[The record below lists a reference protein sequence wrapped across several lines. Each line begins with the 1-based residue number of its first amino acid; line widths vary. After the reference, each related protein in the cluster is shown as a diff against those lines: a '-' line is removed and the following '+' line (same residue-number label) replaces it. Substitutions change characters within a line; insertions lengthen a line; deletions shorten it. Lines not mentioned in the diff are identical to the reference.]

1 MRIETFVKAFAFAF
15 AAMLMSSAAYG
26 VVRAEE
32 LPVST
37 VREGNLASNAHA
49 VFAIS
54 LRKGEATELWIEQPE
69 ATLQIQV
76 RDDTGRALPL
86 MQNDAG
92 RHARVRVTLVASANE
107 TRFDVDIQAQN
118 PALPARYRISR
129 GATHAASER
138 DRLHA
143 RSEQAF
149 AHAEN
154 LRRAAGSVEHGV
166 GSANATREEII
177 AEYDSAFIA
186 AASSRDTCLQLM
198 SKTGHARYAFA
209 LGDYAEARKVAQ
221 TALRYSCG
229 SSTDPSAAAEEAA
242 ARRTLGSAQGY
253 LGNLAAAIAE
263 QEHALA
269 LYRQTG
275 DRRYEAMAQANLSAN
290 YRVAGA
296 TAKALAA
303 ASAALTLAEQIG
315 DRKRAA
321 FSRESI
327 AAIHLQ
333 RGEWGEALAAYQAT
347 LEALR
352 DAPYPLI
359 EGMSWNDLG
368 LLYRNLGDEAESLA
382 AFDHAEAA
390 WKTAGDQ
397 SGLAETLLNRGDGL
411 LDAGDIDAA
420 RAIFEH
426 SVQFDVANG
435 FKREQAHAL
444 AGLGRCAMAKNEWE
458 AARKFLLDSLHLAT
472 SIGAPIPEAAAHLS
486 LGDLDSRVDQLP
498 AALSD
503 YEQAYRIAVRSGDDA
518 VQIAALGSRARV
530 TLAMDDAKTA
540 HALIATALDLIESE
554 RAHIAAPQLR
564 TGYFASQRAYYDLAI
579 DIAVRLDQQIAGH
592 GYGTPALEIAER
604 ARARALREE
613 LAERN
618 ITVGAR
624 AAPTLVAAERD
635 AVEALR
641 ESAWSLAQ
649 TPPDDAAKKKNLQTR
664 IDAAARR
671 LDDAR
676 GRLRDSDPR
685 YAALVHPSP
694 LRVESIQKQ
703 LIDDNVVVLEYWL
716 GESRSYVWR
725 VTKQSV
731 ELRELPARAVIEKAT
746 DALRDEVI
754 SAADKTNI
762 SFEQLAQTSAETT
775 PELNA
780 QSLASMV
787 LPADIRIPDG
797 DTIAV
802 IADGELQ
809 RIPFDMFEPIAAHDV
824 VYLPSLAILQ
834 ELRAATPSV
843 PLARSIAIF
852 ADPVFDDSDPRVHG
866 KPEHTPPVWRRLT
879 HAQAEADEIAA
890 LFPESERSLQSGFA
904 ATRQA
909 VLDMAWPRYNLVH
922 FATHAVID
930 LRRPE
935 LSGIV
940 LSLVDPQGA
949 AQDGFLRMND
959 IYNLRLSA
967 ELIVLSVCDATRERG
982 RGAEGMF
989 GLSRAF
995 FYAGAKRLLVSLW
1008 PVDDR
1013 ASEHLM
1019 SLFYRHLIVMKQ
1031 LPQDALRLAKA
1042 EMRGEQRWHAAYYWA
1057 GFVIHGD
1064 WR

>member
-1 MRIETFVKAFAFAF
+1 VKAFKFAC
-15 AAMLMSSAAYG
+15 AAMLLSSTAF
-26 VVRAEE
+26 AEE
-32 LPVST
+32 LSVST
-37 VREGNLASNAHA
+37 AREGTLAKDAHV
-49 VFAIS
+49 VFGIS
-54 LRKGEATELWIEQPE
+54 LHKGEATEIRIEQPE
-69 ATLQIQV
+69 ATVQIQV

-92 RHARVRVTLVASANE
+92 RHARVRVTLIASAKE
-107 TRFDVDIQAQN
+107 THFDVDVGAQN

-138 DRLHA
+138 DRQHA

-149 AHAEN
+149 ARAEN
-154 LRRAAGSVEHGV
+154 LRRGAGSVEHGA
-166 GSANATREEII
+166 GSAKATREEII
-177 AEYDSAFIA
+177 AEYDTAFAA
-186 AASSRDTCLQLM
+186 AASSRDACLQLM

-209 LGDYAEARKVAQ
+209 LGDYAEARNVAQ
-221 TALRYSCG
+221 TALRFSCG
-229 SSTDPSAAAEEAA
+229 PSTDPDAAAEEAA

-290 YRVAGA
+290 YRIAGA

-368 LLYRNLGDEAESLA
+368 LLYRNLGDDAESLA

-390 WKTAGDQ
+390 WKAAGDQ

-426 SVQFDVANG
+426 SVQFDIANG

-444 AGLGRCAMAKNEWE
+444 AGLGRCAMAKKEWE
-458 AARKFLLDSLHLAT
+458 AARKFFLDSLHLAE
-472 SIGAPIPEAAAHLS
+472 SIGAPVPEAAAHLS
-486 LGDLDSRVDQLP
+486 LGDLNDRVDQRP
-498 AALSD
+498 AALNE
-503 YEQAYRIAVRSGDDA
+503 YEQAYRIGVRSGDDA

-530 TLAMDDAKTA
+530 SLAMDDAKTA
-540 HALIATALDLIESE
+540 HALIASALDLIESE
-554 RAHIAAPQLR
+554 RAQIAAPQLR
-564 TGYFASQRAYYDLAI
+564 TSYFASQRAYYDLAI
-579 DIAVRLDQQIAGH
+579 DVAARLDKQIAGR
-592 GYGTPALEIAER
+592 GFGTVALEIAER

-613 LAERN
+613 LAARN

-624 AAPTLVAAERD
+624 AAPALVAAERD

-649 TPPDDAAKKKNLQTR
+649 TSQDDAAKKKILHAR

-694 LRVESIQKQ
+694 LRVESVQQQ
-703 LIDDNVVVLEYWL
+703 LIDDNVIVLEYWL

-725 VTKQSV
+725 VTKHTV
-731 ELRELPARAVIEKAT
+731 DVRELPPRAVIEQAT
-746 DALRDEVI
+746 DALRDGVI
-754 SAADKTNI
+754 SAAGKTNI
-762 SFEQLAQTSAETT
+762 SFEQLAQTSVETT
-775 PELNA
+775 PELNI
-780 QSLASMV
+780 QSLAAMV
-787 LPADIRIPDG
+787 LPTDIEIPDG
-797 DTIAV
+797 DTVAV

-824 VYLPSLAILQ
+824 VHLPSLAILQ
-834 ELRAATPSV
+834 ELRAAAPSM
-843 PLARSIAIF
+843 PLARSIAVF
-852 ADPVFDDSDPRVHG
+852 ADPVFDASDPRVQG
-866 KPEHTPPVWRRLT
+866 TPEHAPSVWRRLT
-879 HAQAEADEIAA
+879 HARAEADDIVA
-890 LFPESERSLQSGFA
+890 LFSESQRSLLSGFA

-909 VLDMAWPRYNLVH
+909 VLDMEWSRYNLVH
-922 FATHAVID
+922 FATHALID
-930 LRRPE
+930 LHRPE

-940 LSLVDPQGA
+940 LSLVDAQGA

-967 ELIVLSVCDATRERG
+967 DLVVLSVCDSTRERG

-995 FYAGAKRLLVSLW
+995 FYAGARRLLVSLW

-1019 SLFYRHLIVMKQ
+1019 ALFYRHLIAMKQ
-1031 LPQDALRLAKA
+1031 SPENALRLAKL
-1042 EMRGEQRWHAAYYWA
+1042 EMRSEQRWHAAYYWA

>member
-1 MRIETFVKAFAFAF
+1 
-15 AAMLMSSAAYG
+15 
-26 VVRAEE
+26 
-32 LPVST
+32 
-37 VREGNLASNAHA
+37 
-49 VFAIS
+49 
-54 LRKGEATELWIEQPE
+54 
-69 ATLQIQV
+69 
-76 RDDTGRALPL
+76 
-86 MQNDAG
+86 
-92 RHARVRVTLVASANE
+92 
-107 TRFDVDIQAQN
+107 
-118 PALPARYRISR
+118 
-129 GATHAASER
+129 
-138 DRLHA
+138 
-143 RSEQAF
+143 
-149 AHAEN
+149 
-154 LRRAAGSVEHGV
+154 
-166 GSANATREEII
+166 
-177 AEYDSAFIA
+177 
-186 AASSRDTCLQLM
+186 M

-209 LGDYAEARKVAQ
+209 LGDYALARNVAQ

-229 SSTDPSAAAEEAA
+229 PSSDLSAAAEEAA

-290 YRVAGA
+290 YRIAGA

-347 LEALR
+347 LDALR

-368 LLYRNLGDEAESLA
+368 LLYRNLGDDAESLA

-390 WKTAGDQ
+390 WKAAGDQ

-426 SVQFDVANG
+426 SVQFDIANG

-458 AARKFLLDSLHLAT
+458 AARKFLLDSLHLAEN
-472 SIGAPIPEAAAHLS
+472 IGATVPEAAAHLS
-486 LGDLDSRVDQLP
+486 LGDLDSRLDQLP
-498 AALSD
+498 AALNE
-503 YEQAYRIAVRSGDDA
+503 YEQAYRIGVRSGDDA

-530 TLAMDDAKTA
+530 MLAMDDARTA
-540 HALIATALDLIESE
+540 HTLIASALDLIESE
-554 RAHIAAPQLR
+554 RARIAAPQLR

-579 DIAVRLDQQIAGH
+579 DIAVRLDRQIAGR
-592 GYGTPALEIAER
+592 GYGTAALEIAER

-613 LAERN
+613 LAARK
-618 ITVGAR
+618 ITPVAR
-624 AAPTLVAAERD
+624 AAPALVAAEHD
-635 AVEALR
+635 AIEALR

-649 TPPDDAAKKKNLQTR
+649 TSPDDAAKKKILQART
-664 IDAAARR
+664 DAAARR

-685 YAALVHPSP
+685 YAALVDPSP
-694 LRVESIQKQ
+694 LRVESVQKQ
-703 LIDDNVVVLEYWL
+703 IIDDNVVVLEYWL

-725 VTKQSV
+725 VTKHAV
-731 ELRELPARAVIEKAT
+731 ELRELPPRAVIEQAT
-746 DALRDEVI
+746 DALRDEVT
-754 SAADKTNI
+754 SAAAKTDVP
-762 SFEQLAQTSAETT
+762 FEQLAQTSAQTK
-775 PELNA
+775 PEPNI
-780 QSLASMV
+780 QSLASMI
-787 LPADIRIPDG
+787 LPANFNIVEG
-797 DTIAV
+797 DTVAV

-834 ELRAATPSV
+834 ELRTAASSV
-843 PLARSIAIF
+843 PLARSIVVF
-852 ADPVFDDSDPRVHG
+852 ADPVFDASDPRVQG
-866 KPEHTPPVWRRLT
+866 TPEHATSAWRRLQ
-879 HAQAEADEIAA
+879 HAQAEADDIAA
-890 LFPESERSLQSGFA
+890 LFSESQRSLLSGFT

-909 VLDMAWPRYNLVH
+909 VLDMVWSRYNVIH
-922 FATHAVID
+922 FATHALID
-930 LRRPE
+930 LHRPE

-940 LSLVDPQGA
+940 LSLVDAQGA
-949 AQDGFLRMND
+949 TQDGFLRMND

-967 ELIVLSVCDATRERG
+967 ELVVLSVCDATRERG

-1031 LPQDALRLAKA
+1031 SPQNALRLAKL
-1042 EMRGEQRWHAAYYWA
+1042 EMRSEPRWHAAYYWA